1 MAEMRRTMITVE
13 LADGKILGP
22 ERVIF
27 ADKMRLER
35 SAKANKWDIGRDE
48 FRTQSFLAWAAL
60 NRAKDTDLGYEAFL
74 EALTDVVFEAN
85 AQDDE
90 DGEDPTAADTSA

>member
-1 MAEMRRTMITVE
+1 MANVRHTMITVE
-13 LADGKILGP
+13 MQDGSVLGP

-60 NRAKDTDLGYEAFL
+60 NRTKATELGYDLFL
-74 EALTDVVFEAN
+74 EQLIDVVFEAD
-85 AQDDE
+85 AQVDD
-90 DGEDPTAADTSA
+90 DPTQADTSA

>member
-13 LADGKILGP
+13 LTDGKILGP

-60 NRAKDTDLGYEAFL
+60 ERTKATTLKYDDFL
-74 EALTDVVFEAN
+74 DKLTDVVFEAN
-85 AQDDE
+85 AQDE
-90 DGEDPTAADTSA
+90 DGEDPTTADTSA